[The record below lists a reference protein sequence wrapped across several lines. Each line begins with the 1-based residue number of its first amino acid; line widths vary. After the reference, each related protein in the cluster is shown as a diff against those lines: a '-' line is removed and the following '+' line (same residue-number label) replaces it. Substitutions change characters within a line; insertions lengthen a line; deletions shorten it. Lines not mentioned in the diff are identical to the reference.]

1 MLRTRDCGP
10 CPFSPEILRTLR
22 LTLAFDGTN
31 YAGWQYQKNQPT
43 IQGVLEAK
51 LARMTASKVQVN
63 GAGRT
68 DAGVHALGM
77 VASFC
82 TDTNIPVEGFRK
94 GLNSM
99 LPLDIRVLEVVE
111 AVPGFHARFSAVAKA
126 YEYRL
131 DFCDTQLPTERL
143 YAHHLRQPLDQEA
156 MQVCLQAL
164 FGTHDFSSFEATG
177 SRDLCQEGGR
187 GAVRTLFLADY
198 RESVSEFARHGL
210 FHFVGNGFLR
220 HMVRNLVGTLIDVGQ
235 GKLNPAGF
243 MSIMQARDRTVAGPM
258 APARGLFLRDVYFDQ
273 DAVVRAG

>member
-1 MLRTRDCGP
+1 M
-10 CPFSPEILRTLR
+10 RTLR

-31 YAGWQYQKNQPT
+31 YAGWQCQKNQPT

-51 LARMTASKVQVN
+51 LARMTATKVQVN

-82 TDTNIPVEGFRK
+82 TDTSIPVNGFRK

-99 LPLDIRVLEVVE
+99 LPPDIRVLEVVE
-111 AVPGFHARFSAVAKA
+111 EVSGFHARFSAVAKA

-131 DFCDTQLPTERL
+131 DICDTQLPTERL
-143 YAHHLRQPLDQEA
+143 YAHHLRQPLDQES
-156 MQVCLQAL
+156 MQLCLQAL
-164 FGTHDFSSFEATG
+164 VGTHDFSSFEATG
-177 SRDLCQEGGR
+177 SRDLGQEGGR

-198 RESVSEFARHGL
+198 RESASEIVRHGF

-220 HMVRNLVGTLIDVGQ
+220 HMVRNLVGTLIYVGQ
-235 GKLNPAGF
+235 GKLTPAGF
-243 MSIMQARDRTVAGPM
+243 VNILQARDRTVAGPM
-258 APARGLFLRDVYFDQ
+258 APARGLFLKSVSYDQ
-273 DAVVRAG
+273 SEVVRACGIVGIVKNTIPTR